1 MALAAGKLM
10 IGGGWSGTARDFT
23 GSVRHQDNRP
33 ANTKKQMFYPL
44 YSNPLGLI
52 KRNPILAPV
61 VELRWCDGTRRL
73 AHEVE
78 EIKVSLI
85 VPEQVF

>member
-1 MALAAGKLM
+1 
-10 IGGGWSGTARDFT
+10 
-23 GSVRHQDNRP
+23 
-33 ANTKKQMFYPL
+33 MFYPL